1 MDNQEEL
8 DHIRKVLNG
17 EHSAYAFLVDR
28 YKGMAYSIALK
39 ILENQEDAQD
49 VAQEGFIKAYQQLRQ
64 FEGKSKFSTWLYTIV
79 YRTALAKAKEARV
92 RTFSITQQFK
102 ETFADDYAAPQ
113 LALMQADDEQ
123 RSVNLAVNKL
133 PKTDALL
140 VILYYIDDN
149 SITEIHKIT
158 GMSVPNIKIRLFRA
172 RKKLERELRFLLD
185 DNNTGLKTYGKQ
197 GS

>member
-8 DHIRKVLNG
+8 EHIRKVLNG
-17 EHSAYAFLVDR
+17 EHAAYAFLVDR

-39 ILENQEDAQD
+39 ILENEEDAQD
-49 VAQEGFIKAYQQLRQ
+49 VAQEGFIKAYQQLHQ

-79 YRTALAKAKEARV
+79 YRTALAKLKEAKV

-102 ETFADDYAAPQ
+102 DTFTDDYTAPQ
-113 LALMQADDEQ
+113 LALMQADDER
-123 RSVNLAVNKL
+123 RSVNLAVNNL

-140 VILYYIDDN
+140 VILYYIDGN
-149 SITEIHKIT
+149 SIGEVHQIT
-158 GMSVPNIKIRLFRA
+158 GISVATIKIRLFRA

-185 DNNTGLKTYGKQ
+185 DKSSGLKTYGKR
-197 GS
+197 GA

>member
-8 DHIRKVLNG
+8 EYIRKVRNG
-17 EHSAYAFLVDR
+17 EHAAYAFLVDR

-39 ILENQEDAQD
+39 ILQNEEDAQD
-49 VAQEGFIKAYQQLRQ
+49 VAQEGFIKAYQQLHQ

-79 YRTALAKAKEARV
+79 YRTALAKAKESRV

-102 ETFADDYAAPQ
+102 ETFTDDYSAPQ
-113 LALMQADDEQ
+113 LAVMQADDER

-149 SITEIHKIT
+149 SISEIREIT
-158 GMSVPNIKIRLFRA
+158 GMSGANIKIRLFRA

-185 DNNTGLKTYGKQ
+185 DKSTGLKSYGNQ
-197 GS
+197 GK